1 MTTWKRGREMLFGIM
16 RERSLP
22 IDLLLGQIARHPPPR
37 VAGTAVFL
45 TSDVEGASVVLLH
58 HLKHNKALHK
68 QVILL
73 SIKSVGVPGVPD
85 EDRVHVTALE
95 HGFFRVTAMSG
106 FMETPNVPA
115 IIALCEQHGVHTRP
129 METSFYLGRERLI
142 TSGTAKMVRW
152 RKKLFVLMSQN
163 ARSAAE
169 FFGLP
174 PNRVVELGAQIE
186 F

>member
-1 MTTWKRGREMLFGIM
+1 MLFGIM

-58 HLKHNKALHK
+58 HLKHNKALHR
-68 QVILL
+68 QVVLL
-73 SIKSVGVPGVPD
+73 SVLPTDVPYID
-85 EDRVHVTALE
+85 DSDRI
-95 HGFFRVTAMSG
+95 RVTSLGEGFYRVLVRNG

-115 IIALCEQHGVHTRP
+115 LLRFCAGHGIDARP
-129 METSFYLGRERLI
+129 METSYYLGREQLLP
-142 TSGTAKMVRW
+142 TGTTRMARW
-152 RKKLFVLMSQN
+152 RKKLFILMSRN
-163 ARSAAE
+163 AQSAAH

-174 PNRVVELGAQIE
+174 SNRVIELGAQIE